1 METATQNNSIVATRP
16 VPPEKVQAYD
26 FRAAGNVD
34 AERMKPLAAAS
45 ENFAHTLSEALSS
58 RLGLSCEVT
67 AQPSEQTGCRQ
78 FLEKASTPSYMVA
91 IELQPRGEMAVV
103 QIEPTLLFP
112 VVDLLLGGSGNSG
125 MITREVTE
133 IEDHIAKGL
142 VRIICEGLQAAW
154 RPFNVEVKMGER
166 RVPLESQTQFTISE
180 RAFVFSYDV
189 RMPEGGGGIQLMLPI
204 ASSTAFLRT
213 TAKDTAADKS
223 AKKSAMSA
231 RLAEKLLESN
241 FELDLALEGCKV
253 QANDLLNLSNEKI
266 LRLGLSVR
274 TPVMLQIGGR
284 DCFEAVPVR
293 SGHSRAAQLMDRLEA
308 KTSQGK
314 EQ

>member
-1 METATQNNSIVATRP
+1 
-16 VPPEKVQAYD
+16 
-26 FRAAGNVD
+26 
-34 AERMKPLAAAS
+34 
-45 ENFAHTLSEALSS
+45 
-58 RLGLSCEVT
+58 
-67 AQPSEQTGCRQ
+67 
-78 FLEKASTPSYMVA
+78 
-91 IELQPRGEMAVV
+91 
-103 QIEPTLLFP
+103 
-112 VVDLLLGGSGNSG
+112 

-142 VRIICEGLQAAW
+142 VRIICEEMQVAW
-154 RPFNVEVKMGER
+154 RPFNVEVKMGAR
-166 RVPLESQTQFTISE
+166 QVPLELQTQFTASE
-180 RAFVFSYDV
+180 RAFVFGFDV
-189 RMPEGGGGIQLMLPI
+189 RLPDGGGGIQLMLPI
-204 ASSTAFLRT
+204 ASSAAFLRT
-213 TAKDTAADKS
+213 ATKDSPADKG

-241 FELDLALEGCKV
+241 FEIDLALEGCKV
-253 QANDLLNLSNEKI
+253 QANDLLNLSDEKI

-293 SGHSRAAQLMDRLEA
+293 SGHSRAAQLMDRLQP